1 MAPATLPDHDFL
13 PEVEKMIAEKRFPEA
28 EQLCCDMVGMDLP
41 NAVAANQKLLEI
53 RRARSSWGRS
63 ALDTARGFLTGE
75 GENSAAI
82 AGAILSD
89 LWLYGDLRDLG
100 IQAYNK
106 IKGRPV
112 DRVMVAIAGVGAFSE
127 LLGFAGSIPAMVKY
141 FYRAGALSSG
151 MVHRLQETFFRGA
164 SKGTITASDKK
175 LLKDFTD
182 LTKAHGL
189 KRSGVILRSI
199 KTPEELAAAVKLQ
212 KKAPEVPRLLA
223 YGAPEDCGQLLVRYS
238 EGPLQLGNLPK
249 GKWRHLTAEELRQLQ
264 I

>member
-1 MAPATLPDHDFL
+1 MRKILVNGVIGTVFLFLGCWIFFIFFYSRSMDPATLPDHDFL

-53 RRARSSWGRS
+53 RRARSSWGRT

-151 MVHRLQETFFRGA
+151 MVHRLQEERFHRFDQGSRPQT
-164 SKGTITASDKK
+164 
-175 LLKDFTD
+175 
-182 LTKAHGL
+182 
-189 KRSGVILRSI
+189 LRSD
-199 KTPEELAAAVKLQ
+199 PQEHQNAG
-212 KKAPEVPRLLA
+212 
-223 YGAPEDCGQLLVRYS
+223 GAGGSGQIAKES
-238 EGPLQLGNLPK
+238 S
-249 GKWRHLTAEELRQLQ
+249 
-264 I
+264 